1 MTAKDKILN
10 TRVQIPQFTAIKQTE
25 FFESLKQAR
34 FSGQLLV
41 TSSQGTTWV
50 FYLYLGRIMYAT
62 GGRHPVRRWRR
73 NVTAYSPQMIAQFSE
88 IGSELASIAAE
99 QSSKISWEY
108 KLLSLWIDEQK
119 ITREQATN
127 LIKATVVEILFDLT
141 QAMQVTCETMQD
153 NLLSTR
159 LVLVDAD
166 QVIGEA
172 YRLYQG
178 WQDAKIA
185 DRSPDL
191 APVIKQA
198 EELQRRTQPKVYQ
211 NLEQLL
217 DGQQTLRDLAI
228 RMRRD
233 VVTVTRSLLPY
244 IQLGLVQLVEVK
256 DIPPPVSTPVAEIL
270 SRSAIPQRTLVAC
283 IDDSPTICQQME
295 KIIMG
300 AGYQFLAE
308 SDGLRA
314 LAVLLA
320 RKPDIIF
327 LDLIMPNTNGYEICS
342 QLRKL
347 SFFRQTPI
355 IILTGNDGIVDRVRA
370 KMVGSTEFISKPVD
384 PEIVLDTIAKNI
396 KQKV

>member
-1 MTAKDKILN
+1 
-10 TRVQIPQFTAIKQTE
+10 
-25 FFESLKQAR
+25 
-34 FSGQLLV
+34 
-41 TSSQGTTWV
+41 
-50 FYLYLGRIMYAT
+50 
-62 GGRHPVRRWRR
+62 RRWRR

-88 IGSELASIAAE
+88 IRSELASIAAE
-99 QSSKISWEY
+99 QSTKISWEY

-119 ITREQATN
+119 ITREQATS
-127 LIKATVVEILFDLT
+127 LIMASIVEIMFDVT
-141 QAMQVTCETMQD
+141 QAMQVTCEILQD

-159 LVLVDAD
+159 LVLIDAE

-172 YRLYQG
+172 HRLYQG

-198 EELQRRTQPKVYQ
+198 EELEKRTNEKVYQ
-211 NLEQLL
+211 NLKQLL
-217 DGQQTLRDLAI
+217 DGNQTLRDLAV
-228 RMRRD
+228 RMKRD

-244 IQLGLVQLVEVK
+244 IQMGLVQLVEIE

-270 SRSAIPQRTLVAC
+270 SKSVIPQRTLVAC

-295 KIIMG
+295 KIITG
-300 AGYQFLAE
+300 GGYQFVSE

-314 LAVLLA
+314 LAVLLS

-355 IILTGNDGIVDRVRA
+355 IILTGNDGIIDRVRA
-370 KMVGSTEFISKPVD
+370 KMIGSTEFISKPVD
-384 PEIVLDTIAKNI
+384 PEIVLETIVKYVR
-396 KQKV
+396 QKV

>member
-10 TRVQIPQFTAIKQTE
+10 TRVQIQQFTATKQAE

-34 FSGQLLV
+34 FSGQLLM
-41 TSSQGTTWV
+41 TSSKGTTWV

-62 GGRHPVRRWRR
+62 GGTHPVRRWRR

-99 QSSKISWEY
+99 QSTKISWEY

-119 ITREQATN
+119 ITREQATS
-127 LIKATVVEILFDLT
+127 LIKASVVEIIFDLT
-141 QAMQVTCETMQD
+141 QAMQLTCEILQD

-159 LVLVDAD
+159 LVLIDAE

-172 YRLYQG
+172 HRLYQG

-191 APVIKQA
+191 APVIKQP
-198 EELQRRTQPKVYQ
+198 EELEKRTNEKVYQ
-211 NLEQLL
+211 NLKQLL
-217 DGQQTLRDLAI
+217 DGNQTLRDLAV
-228 RMRRD
+228 RMKRD

-244 IQLGLVQLVEVK
+244 IQLGLVQLVEIQ

-270 SRSAIPQRTLVAC
+270 SKSIIPQRTLVAC

-295 KIIMG
+295 QIITG
-300 AGYQFLAE
+300 GGYQFVSE

-314 LAVLLA
+314 LAVLLS

-355 IILTGNDGIVDRVRA
+355 VILTGNDGIIDRVRA
-370 KMVGSTEFISKPVD
+370 KMIGSTEFISKPVD
-384 PEIVLDTIAKNI
+384 PEIVIETIVKYVR
-396 KQKV
+396 QKV